1 MATHRSDCARAFF
14 FIFLALDPLR
24 FLHLFDPEPD
34 PRFFSFFSF
43 SSATLAR
50 PVSFLP
56 FLLILHLR
64 RCFSSLNL
72 ATSAERNGTHA
83 DTASAQ
89 PHRFLPPPPPAL
101 FDSPRSSS
109 SSDPLFL
116 VSMYEFRVVRE
127 VFIIG
132 RRRRGRRFLRFV
144 RHRRCR
150 RGAGGASTGT
160 GSSEWQRRRSQVFFF
175 SCSHFESVFCRGEG
189 GGSGRDK
196 VEIDGD
202 GGDGFQGEEGR
213 EEEEER
219 DPGVSVHECSV

>member
-1 MATHRSDCARAFF
+1 MATHRSDCARTFF
-14 FIFLALDPLR
+14 LIFLALDPLR
-24 FLHLFDPEPD
+24 FLHLFEPEPD
-34 PRFFSFFSF
+34 PRLF
-43 SSATLAR
+43 SSSSVTVASA
-50 PVSFLP
+50 VP
-56 FLLILHLR
+56 FHVRFSL
-64 RCFSSLNL
+64 SSLNL
-72 ATSAERNGTHA
+72 GFDPCAAAATSAERSGTHA
-83 DTASAQ
+83 DAASAQ

-109 SSDPLFL
+109 SSDLLFL
-116 VSMYEFRVVRE
+116 VSMYEFRIVQE

-144 RHRRCR
+144 VRR
-150 RGAGGASTGT
+150 RGQRGASTGT
-160 GSSEWQRRRSQVFFF
+160 GSSEWQRRRPQVFFL
-175 SCSHFESVFCRGEG
+175 SCSHFERVFCRGEG